1 MKENCFIL
9 ILYISDVLLFYSAG
23 DIVLTG
29 MLNFPLD
36 SVYLK
41 DYWISWGDGKKT
53 LLKILEGV
61 IPFCGATDTL
71 VLDFW

>member
-1 MKENCFIL
+1 MKESCFKL

-29 MLNFPLD
+29 TLNFPLD
-36 SVYLK
+36 SVYLN
-41 DYWISWGDGKKT
+41 DYWISWGDGKKI
-53 LLKILEGV
+53 LLTILEGV